1 MATLQNQ
8 NAYASWYDSFEG
20 KKESKFMTWYHSYQG
35 KKIVNIVYSAG
46 ASVVIIGALF
56 KIMHFKGAGPV
67 LMAGMIT
74 EAILFL
80 IGVLEAPHEE
90 FHWANVF
97 PQLLEYGSPE
107 ERVIRSKE
115 QLGMEVPVKEGDNK
129 AEKAEKVNA
138 PALSDKDMEA
148 LKNSI
153 SDLAKTAGQLSE
165 LGKVAEQTNH
175 LSEKMAAAG
184 DAAGEFAASAS
195 KLNARSGEM
204 DEKFAAVIKDMDGV
218 SAGTKEC
225 AKSVDAM
232 GHKLGELNS
241 VYEMQL
247 AAVQAHADAVKGQSE
262 AFKAQTEKVKAVSD
276 KVAEMEKGMAQMQA
290 LAAETIKSQEAY
302 EANAKKLAAQVA
314 DLNKIYGNMLTALN

>member
-20 KKESKFMTWYHSYQG
+20 KQEGKFMTWYHSYQG

-46 ASVVIIGALF
+46 ASVVIVGALF
-56 KIMHFKGAGPV
+56 KILHWPGASIV
-67 LMAGMIT
+67 LMLGMFT
-74 EAILFL
+74 EAFLFL

-90 FHWANVF
+90 FHWGNVF
-97 PQLLEYGSPE
+97 PQLIEYGSPD

-115 QLGMEVPVKEGDNK
+115 QLGMEIPGKEGDD
-129 AEKAEKVNA
+129 KAEKVNA

>member
-20 KKESKFMTWYHSYQG
+20 KQEGKFMTWYHSYQG
-35 KKIVNIVYSAG
+35 KKIVNIIYSAG
-46 ASVVIIGALF
+46 ASVVIVGALF
-56 KIMHFKGAGPV
+56 KILHWPGASIV
-67 LMAGMIT
+67 LMLGMFT
-74 EAILFL
+74 EAFLFL

-90 FHWANVF
+90 FHWGNVF
-97 PQLLEYGSPE
+97 PQLIEYGSPD

-115 QLGMEVPVKEGDNK
+115 QLGLEIPGKEGDD
-129 AEKAEKVNA
+129 KAEKVKT
-138 PALSDKDMEA
+138 PALSEKDMEA

-262 AFKAQTEKVKAVSD
+262 AFKVQTEKVKAVSD
-276 KVAEMEKGMAQMQA
+276 KVAEMEKGMEQMQA